1 MYIPND
7 TIMTLGNNL
16 KIALTV
22 KADELKLAQLLSKFA
37 EKYRISYKLNR
48 HDASFLLQADLN
60 SDDLGEFI
68 RRMNHLKDA
77 EFKIE
82 EIRGGG
88 PLDQLNVALTRTN
101 ADILIGKEAIATKDI
116 TPLDGGVV
124 KIGGE
129 LWLARPTDDAEIK
142 QGLRV
147 RVVRIEG
154 VTLIVE
160 GVTEQNV

>member
-1 MYIPND
+1 MKV
-7 TIMTLGNNL
+7 TLT
-16 KIALTV
+16 A
-22 KADELKLAQLLSKFA
+22 KADELKIVQLLSKFA
-37 EKYRISYKLNR
+37 EKYRLSYKLNR
-48 HDASFLLQADLN
+48 QANAYRLEVDLD
-60 SDDLGEFI
+60 SDDFGELI

-88 PLDQLNVALTRTN
+88 TLDQLNVPLTRTN
-101 ADILIGKEAIATKDI
+101 VDTLIGKEAFAKTDLDPI
-116 TPLDGGVV
+116 DGGII

-129 LWLARPTDDAEIK
+129 VWLARPVEENIIR
-142 QGLRV
+142 QGSKV

-160 GVTEQNV
+160 EVKKTDV

>member
-1 MYIPND
+1 M
-7 TIMTLGNNL
+7 

-22 KADELKLAQLLSKFA
+22 KADELKIAQLLSKFA
-37 EKYRISYKLNR
+37 EKYHISYKLNR
-48 HDASFLLQADLN
+48 HGTGFLLQVDLD

-77 EFKIE
+77 EYKIE

-101 ADILIGKEAIATKDI
+101 ADILIGKEAVAKNDL
-116 TPLDGGVV
+116 TPLDGGII

-129 LWLARPTDDAEIK
+129 VWLARPADGAEIK
-142 QGLRV
+142 QGSMV

-154 VTLIVE
+154 VTLVVE
-160 GVTEQNV
+160 GVTKE